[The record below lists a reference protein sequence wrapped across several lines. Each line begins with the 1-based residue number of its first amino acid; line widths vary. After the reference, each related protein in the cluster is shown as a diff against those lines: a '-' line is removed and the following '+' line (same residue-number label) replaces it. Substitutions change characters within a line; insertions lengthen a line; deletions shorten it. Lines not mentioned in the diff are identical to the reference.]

1 MPSKTFL
8 EEKTK
13 VVIRYLAIFERWF
26 ICHQKSYQ
34 SAFSRDF
41 NGFETREK
49 AVAFA
54 EQNDLDVV
62 FHEFDK
68 LQKGPENSTIK
79 PNTQS
84 AG

>member
-1 MPSKTFL
+1 MTSTVYL

-41 NGFETREK
+41 NGFKTRDM
-49 AVAFA
+49 AVEFA
-54 EQNDLDVV
+54 EQNDLEVV
-62 FHEFDK
+62 YHEFDR
-68 LQKGPENSTIK
+68 LQKGPEE
-79 PNTQS
+79 QS
-84 AG
+84 PDKKKQPAA